1 LLIIAP
7 AFGALAVKPR
17 ATTLTPIQNLALDL
31 VFEVMAEERIN
42 RRYEEYLAIAA
53 RLPPLKV
60 LYFKVNEHLKRLHS
74 EGDRRYEICLYKPGD
89 LRVRYRS
96 IPGTIS
102 YETLRAALTDSG
114 MRPPRRHCKPK

>member
-1 LLIIAP
+1 MIAA
-7 AFGALAVKPR
+7 AFGVLAVKPR
-17 ATTLTPIQNLALDL
+17 SLTLTPIQNLALDL
-31 VFEVMAEERIN
+31 VFEVVGEERIN

-60 LYFKVNEHLKRLHS
+60 LHFKVNERLKKLYS

-114 MRPPRRHCKPK
+114 MRPPRRQPKAK